1 MLVLVKDA
9 PETIASADVEPG
21 DLVRI
26 GGRCGQR
33 TQRSGVGDALMW
45 PVVVVEVFE
54 FVQGAQEVLLVPDQC
69 PVQQLMPAG
78 LDPTLHDRIHAW
90 HLDAAAHDLDTCVG
104 EDAVEQVGEL
114 AVSVADQIP
123 GLGAGVLTCRRGFEH
138 TYVAPMRSWV
148 HAVKAIHFDVRQSS
162 GHAAL

>member
-1 MLVLVKDA
+1 MSRRSRATGAGSGRGRCACRKSHPGSSSCMLVLVKDA

-33 TQRSGVGDALMW
+33 TRRSGVGDGLMW

-78 LDPTLHDRIHAW
+78 LDRTLHDRIHAW
-90 HLDAAAHDLDTCVG
+90 QLDAAAYDLDTCVG
-104 EDAVEQVGEL
+104 EDG
-114 AVSVADQIP
+114 
-123 GLGAGVLTCRRGFEH
+123 
-138 TYVAPMRSWV
+138 
-148 HAVKAIHFDVRQSS
+148 
-162 GHAAL
+162 